1 MNNFKD
7 FNIKPVITNFTGE
20 KINISKVLDKEIVIL
35 NYKVSPSNFEGKGDR
50 LDLQIE
56 YREEPRVVF
65 TGGKYLIQTIEKVP
79 KDKFPFKTKIC
90 KTGEYLEFT

>member
-7 FNIKPVITNFTGE
+7 SNIKPVITNFTGE
-20 KINISKVLDKEIVIL
+20 KIKINNLLNKEIIIVDFRIA
-35 NYKVSPSNFEGKGDR
+35 PSNFEGKGDR

-56 YREEPRVVF
+56 YRDELRVVF

-90 KTGEYLEFT
+90 KNGEYLEFT

>member
-7 FNIKPVITNFTGE
+7 FDIKPEITCFTGE
-20 KINISKVLDKEIVIL
+20 KINTSKLLDKDIIVMDF
-35 NYKVSPSNFEGKGDR
+35 KVVPSNYEGRGSR

-56 YREEPRVVF
+56 YRDEPRVVF
-65 TGGKYLIQTIEKVP
+65 TSAKYLIQTIERVP

-90 KTGEYLEFT
+90 KNGEYLEFT

>member
-7 FNIKPVITNFTGE
+7 FDIKPVITNFTGE
-20 KINISKVLDKEIVIL
+20 KITTSKLLDKEIIIVD
-35 NYKVSPSNFEGKGDR
+35 YKVVPSNFEGKGDR

-56 YREEPRVVF
+56 YRDEPRVVF

-90 KTGEYLEFT
+90 KNGEHLEFT

>member
-7 FNIKPVITNFTGE
+7 FDIKPVITNFVGE
-20 KINISKVLDKEIVIL
+20 KITTSKLLDKEIIVVD
-35 NYKVSPSNFEGKGDR
+35 YKVVPSNFEGKGDR

-56 YREEPRVVF
+56 YRDEPRVVF

-90 KTGEYLEFT
+90 KNGEHLEFT